1 MFIVALIGGLLLTF
15 VVLGILSIKSLL
27 YVCQPNEVLIFSGQK
42 SGGGRRGYRTIKG
55 GNTFRKPF
63 IERVDRLDLTNMI
76 IELEA
81 RNAYTKGG
89 IPVHIQGVANV
100 KIAGHEPKLGNA
112 IERFLGKSRAE
123 VMGIARATL
132 EGSLRG
138 VLATMTPEQLNE
150 DRDLFAERLVQ
161 EVEQD
166 MDALGLVVDTLKIQN
181 ITDDVK
187 YLDSI
192 GRIRNAELLSSAR
205 VAEAIA
211 HADASV
217 RSSENNER
225 EVEAQI
231 KAQISMAEADA
242 EKRLADAQS
251 KRAALV
257 AEQEADVAAQVAAAR
272 AELEVQKARVEQVR
286 RQLEAD
292 VVEPAKAQCEADE
305 QAARAA
311 VAPIIED
318 GRARADALRQLSKSW
333 TEAGDQAREIFLLQ
347 KLEPIMNQITE
358 TIGDTRIEKVTVID
372 TPANSGGP
380 GGIDPKKLIAL
391 NEQTKELF
399 GIDLVEKFSNLGGSS
414 TPKESGKS
422 EKVMPNEVSAP
433 EPPAPSQS

>member
-1 MFIVALIGGLLLTF
+1 MVIVAFIV
-15 VVLGILSIKSLL
+15 GILATLLGLFLLSLKALL

-42 SGGGRRGYRTIKG
+42 AKGGRKGYRTIKG
-55 GNTFRKPF
+55 GYTLRKPF

-81 RNAYTKGG
+81 RNAYAKGG
-89 IPVHIQGVANV
+89 IPVHVQGVANV

-123 VMGIARATL
+123 VIAIARSTL

-150 DRDLFAERLVQ
+150 DRDLFNERLTA
-161 EVEQD
+161 EAEQD
-166 MDALGLVVDTLKIQN
+166 MDSLGLDVDNLKIQN

-225 EVEAQI
+225 EVESQIRAQI
-231 KAQISMAEADA
+231 AMAQADA

-257 AEQEADVAAQVAAAR
+257 AEQEAEVAAMVAKAR

-286 RQLEAD
+286 RQLDAD
-292 VVEPAKAQCEADE
+292 VIQPAKAQAEADE
-305 QAARAA
+305 AAATA
-311 VAPIIED
+311 TVAPIIED
-318 GRARADALRQLSKSW
+318 GRARAEALRQLSKSW
-333 TEAGDQAREIFLLQ
+333 TDAGDQAREIFLLQ
-347 KLEPIMNQITE
+347 KLEPIMRQITD
-358 TIGDTRIEKVTVID
+358 TIGDTPIEKVTVID
-372 TPANSGGP
+372 SRGGTGGP
-380 GGIDPKKLIAL
+380 GGMDPRKLISL
-391 NEQTKELF
+391 NEQVKELF
-399 GIDLVEKFSNLGGSS
+399 GVDLVEKVSALGSS
-414 TPKESGKS
+414 GSAGSES
-422 EKVMPNEVSAP
+422 VRVVEVSGS
-433 EPPAPSQS
+433 EPPAPSP